1 MFAYLIKKLEQEYH
15 HLSLW
20 YFVFFFYGIAFYLKS
35 VDLFNQGILLNTHIT
50 LYLTILS
57 VLIYFVVFL
66 RIKEKFIFSLLL
78 TILFSFGCG
87 VTIAHFRIT
96 NAQIYPKPITKTNIF
111 DVEAKVLEVKP
122 TIGGAQLILDNVV
135 ILNKSDNNLKK
146 QNLGKIKVS
155 LRGESSLDFLK
166 NDVINLRTQLFPLSS
181 ALLPGG
187 YDFGLYM
194 YLNGVTATGF
204 AINSPKIIRS

>member
-57 VLIYFVVFL
+57 VLIYFVFFL
-66 RIKEKFIFSLLL
+66 RIKEKFIFSLFL

-96 NAQIYPKPITKTNIF
+96 NAQIYPKPITKLIF
-111 DVEAKVLEVKP
+111 L
-122 TIGGAQLILDNVV
+122 
-135 ILNKSDNNLKK
+135 
-146 QNLGKIKVS
+146 
-155 LRGESSLDFLK
+155 
-166 NDVINLRTQLFPLSS
+166 
-181 ALLPGG
+181 
-187 YDFGLYM
+187 M
-194 YLNGVTATGF
+194 
-204 AINSPKIIRS
+204 